1 MFTGNFP
8 VARKRGKSR
17 SVKQFKML
25 ESMVPNSRK
34 VSRNQHIWPG
44 NTPSS
49 PACNQRLVSFS
60 KEGEVKRFH
69 FSVLMP
75 QQIAAPYRNQ
85 TLKLINSE
93 DVLKG
98 VLFYK
103 RKEKKGGGG
112 YYQFIICM
120 MIEDFP
126 QLSAC

>member
-1 MFTGNFP
+1 
-8 VARKRGKSR
+8 
-17 SVKQFKML
+17 
-25 ESMVPNSRK
+25 
-34 VSRNQHIWPG
+34 
-44 NTPSS
+44 
-49 PACNQRLVSFS
+49 
-60 KEGEVKRFH
+60 
-69 FSVLMP
+69 MP

-93 DVLKG
+93 DVLQG

-103 RKEKKGGGG
+103 RKEKKRGGG